1 MKKAFVI
8 GHPIAHS
15 LSPKIHS
22 YWLDHYGIAGSY
34 EAIDVAPDE
43 LAAFLDRLR
52 LGQFVG
58 GNVTIPHKEAVMS
71 LCDVVDPRAATIGA
85 VNTLV
90 VGESGISGS
99 NTDEPGFLANL
110 DQNAPGWDR
119 HLEVALVLGAGGAAR
134 AIIAGLHV
142 RGARHIHVLNRSPE
156 RAEALRAE
164 MGDFIVPGALSSF
177 NLLAPSAQIVVNTS
191 AVGMKGSRF
200 DGLDLTRLEKSTLV
214 TDAVYT
220 PLMTPLLADAQA
232 IGLHIVDGLG
242 MLLHQA
248 VPGFEAWFG
257 HRPQV
262 SPALRNH
269 ILRAMGQ

>member
-22 YWLDHYGIAGSY
+22 YWLDHYEITGSY
-34 EAIDVAPDE
+34 EAFDIAPRD
-43 LAAFLDRLR
+43 LGTFVDKLR
-52 LGQFVG
+52 AGEFVG
-58 GNVTIPHKEAVMS
+58 GNVTIPHKEAVMA
-71 LCDVVDPRAATIGA
+71 LCDSVDPRAKAIGA

-90 VGESGISGS
+90 ASARGIAGS

-110 DQNAPGWDR
+110 DQNAPGWDEDL
-119 HLEVALVLGAGGAAR
+119 HNVLVLGAGGAAR
-134 AIIAGLHV
+134 AIITGLYA
-142 RGARHIHVLNRSPE
+142 RGARNVHVLNRSPE
-156 RAEALRAE
+156 RAEALRIE
-164 MGDFIVPGALSSF
+164 MGDFIIPGALSSF
-177 NLLAPSAQIVVNTS
+177 DVLAPVARIVVNTS
-191 AVGMKGSRF
+191 SVGMKDTRF
-200 DGLDLTRLEKSTLV
+200 DGLDLTALPKTALV

-220 PLMTPLLADAQA
+220 PLITPLLADARA

-262 SPALRNH
+262 TDALRNY
-269 ILRAMGQ
+269 ILGAMGQ